1 MAAQHQPVSGLPE
14 LAEALYA
21 ALLARGATIECQ
33 FDNLEILVPRAA
45 DPNAPPARWRLHGTV
60 RLRASDPGLRGPG

>member
-1 MAAQHQPVSGLPE
+1 MAAQDRSTCSLPE

-21 ALLARGATIECQ
+21 TIVARGATVECQ
-33 FDNLEILVPRAA
+33 FDNLEIVMPRAA

-60 RLRASDPGLRGPG
+60 RVRATPPGASSQG

>member
-1 MAAQHQPVSGLPE
+1 MSPPDRPITSLPE

-21 ALLARGATIECQ
+21 ALVARGATVECQ
-33 FDNLEILVPRAA
+33 FDNLEIVVPRAA

-60 RLRASDPGLRGPG
+60 RLRATSPGAPPPG